1 MNKSTI
7 LKNVIVGLGGQLVI
21 MILGIIVPRIMII
34 AYGSD
39 INGLTSTITQIF
51 TYMALLEAG
60 ISQAAKNAL
69 YKPIAQKDKDG
80 ISFIVSIAQRY
91 FRKITLYYGIGVI
104 ALSFLA
110 PVLLKTNVDR
120 IIVMLIIILEGM
132 SGVISFYYIET
143 PSAILSAEGKNYI
156 NNGVSVINR
165 ALSYAVRIIMA
176 SLGINIVF
184 LEVVYFLI
192 TIAKV
197 FFYKIYM
204 KKYYSWLNYNA
215 ALKTEKLKDRN
226 AYVVTELAWTMFSST
241 DMIVLSIFVSTQ
253 MASVYSIYNM
263 VFSNIN
269 VLLNAG
275 YTGVNYILGQTYY
288 EDIKKYTKVHDS
300 FTSIFLGSMTVLMCV
315 AYILIL
321 PFIKLYTNGIT
332 DVNYIN
338 ESLPILFALV
348 QMISWS
354 RYISGNLTGIAGYA
368 KSTSVIS
375 LIEALT
381 NVVLSVIFVHYFGIV
396 GVLLGTVLALPLKV
410 VWCTFIADKKVMH
423 RSCWKSISII
433 GVNYLFFIIVVLL
446 SHFFQPSINSYGQF
460 FIWGIILMAVLGIL
474 GMGLNFLINKDCWT
488 VFKKYI
494 LKR

>member
-197 FFYKIYM
+197 FFYKI
-204 KKYYSWLNYNA
+204 
-215 ALKTEKLKDRN
+215 
-226 AYVVTELAWTMFSST
+226 
-241 DMIVLSIFVSTQ
+241 
-253 MASVYSIYNM
+253 
-263 VFSNIN
+263 
-269 VLLNAG
+269 
-275 YTGVNYILGQTYY
+275 
-288 EDIKKYTKVHDS
+288 
-300 FTSIFLGSMTVLMCV
+300 
-315 AYILIL
+315 
-321 PFIKLYTNGIT
+321 
-332 DVNYIN
+332 
-338 ESLPILFALV
+338 
-348 QMISWS
+348 
-354 RYISGNLTGIAGYA
+354 
-368 KSTSVIS
+368 
-375 LIEALT
+375 
-381 NVVLSVIFVHYFGIV
+381 
-396 GVLLGTVLALPLKV
+396 
-410 VWCTFIADKKVMH
+410 
-423 RSCWKSISII
+423 
-433 GVNYLFFIIVVLL
+433 
-446 SHFFQPSINSYGQF
+446 
-460 FIWGIILMAVLGIL
+460 
-474 GMGLNFLINKDCWT
+474 
-488 VFKKYI
+488 
-494 LKR
+494 